1 VVILRRD
8 PQEFCNTFKIFGLIV
23 LIKQN
28 NSIMTTLKILTMVTM
43 LSFGITSCNAK
54 SSETETKITKLMTPL
69 SDSSTVKTL
78 TITKVKKPWYAW
90 RGIVVGK
97 MKESIPEYQAI
108 KGLNQKFYSF
118 TENRKRFGGLYF
130 WETEQD
136 ANNWFNQAW
145 FDRIE
150 KKYGEKGVVEY
161 YKIQQIKTI
170 ATVNSDAKNL
180 YATITHTKEDTFF
193 VDSSAKGLIKIL
205 ALTDDKN
212 QTCYLTIWQ
221 NKEQAKTYFRKK
233 NVTNEFFDVPLFIVN
248 KK

>member
-1 VVILRRD
+1 M
-8 PQEFCNTFKIFGLIV
+8 KI
-23 LIKQN
+23 
-28 NSIMTTLKILTMVTM
+28 KILFILEIALFFNSFIYE
-43 LSFGITSCNAK
+43 LSGQEVITW
-54 SSETETKITKLMTPL
+54 TRIR
-69 SDSSTVKTL
+69 
-78 TITKVKKPWYAW
+78 KPWYAPNFF
-90 RGIVVGK
+90 VKSK
-97 MKESIPEYQAI
+97 MNDSIPEYKAI
-108 KGLNQKFYSF
+108 SGLVWKSYSI
-118 TENRKRFGGLYF
+118 EKESGKFGGIYL
-130 WETEQD
+130 WDSETS
-136 ANNWFNQAW
+136 AITWFNQAW